1 MAIKSEAKLNY
12 MQILLYI
19 RYARYNR
26 VRSVKNT
33 LPLFVHFIVLSILGY
48 FQPFFTTGTR

>member
-26 VRSVKNT
+26 VRSAKNT
-33 LPLFVHFIVLSILGY
+33 LQLFVHFIVLPILGY